1 MKETKKSKLVNKLVN
16 LSYHLDS
23 ISNRSSDQF
32 WVIDNEWLF
41 TYSMF
46 ANEYQQ
52 YVCLDLL
59 KSKTGVLSRQLII
72 SREYDKAKC
81 EFKFRIVGIM
91 YRYGKEVHKLDVDNL
106 YLVTSEQLEYVI
118 DDIMTAPYVNA
129 LFEGVIASDL

>member
-1 MKETKKSKLVNKLVN
+1 MRESKKSQLINKLVG

-23 ISNRSSDQF
+23 ISTRSSEQF

>member
-1 MKETKKSKLVNKLVN
+1 MRESKKSQLINKLVG

-23 ISNRSSDQF
+23 ISTRSSEQF

-52 YVCLDLL
+52 YICLDLL
-59 KSKTGVLSRQLII
+59 KNKTGVLSRQLII

-81 EFKFRIVGIM
+81 EFKFRIVGIV
-91 YRYGKEVHKLDVDNL
+91 YRYGREVHKLDVDNL
-106 YLVTSEQLEYVI
+106 YLVTPEQLEYVI
-118 DDIMTAPYVNA
+118 DDIMTTPYVNA

>member
-1 MKETKKSKLVNKLVN
+1 MKETKKLKLVNKLVN

-23 ISNRSSDQF
+23 ISTRSSEQF

-59 KSKTGVLSRQLII
+59 KNKTGVISRQLII
-72 SREYDKAKC
+72 SREFDKAKC
-81 EFKFRIVGIM
+81 EFKFRVVGIM
-91 YRYGKEVHKLDVDNL
+91 FRYGREVHKLDLDDL
-106 YLVTSEQLEYVI
+106 YLVTPEQLEYVI
-118 DDIMTAPYVNA
+118 DDIMTTPYVNA

>member
-23 ISNRSSDQF
+23 ISTRSSEQF

-59 KSKTGVLSRQLII
+59 KNKTGVISRQLII
-72 SREYDKAKC
+72 SREFDKAKC
-81 EFKFRIVGIM
+81 EFKFRVVGIM
-91 YRYGKEVHKLDVDNL
+91 YRYGREVHKLDLDDL
-106 YLVTSEQLEYVI
+106 YLVTPEQLEYVI
-118 DDIMTAPYVNA
+118 DDVMTSTYVSA
-129 LFEGVIASDL
+129 LYDGVIASDL